1 MNVDQSKHAI
11 EGWVA
16 ATSDELETAR
26 RNAEA
31 WNRGDFEMWIENF
44 AADCEWYPTTV
55 GAVEGRSTPIHG
67 HEALRA
73 YTQDAKEVW
82 ELFQVEID
90 DSLRR
95 GSLSLLF
102 GRVRARGRVSQVE
115 TETPMFWLFD
125 FDEHD
130 KFVWGKSFLDL
141 GEALSAAAE
150 REGASAR

>member
-82 ELFQVEID
+82 ELFQV
-90 DSLRR
+90 
-95 GSLSLLF
+95 
-102 GRVRARGRVSQVE
+102 VSPYVVAVIKME
-115 TETPMFWLFD
+115 GE
-125 FDEHD
+125 
-130 KFVWGKSFLDL
+130 
-141 GEALSAAAE
+141 GEASGV
-150 REGASAR
+150 RTSI

>member
-1 MNVDQSKHAI
+1 V
-11 EGWVA
+11 
-16 ATSDELETAR
+16 ATSKRGSRTSQPIASGIPPLWVR
-26 RNAEA
+26 SRAEA
-31 WNRGDFEMWIENF
+31 
-44 AADCEWYPTTV
+44 
-55 GAVEGRSTPIHG
+55 PIHG

-95 GSLSLLF
+95 DSLSLLF

-125 FDEHD
+125 SDEHD
-130 KFVWGKSFLDL
+130 KFVWGKSFLHL

-150 REGASAR
+150 REGASAD